1 MGRLQA
7 HMAILVAN
15 ILFSLNYSYSKSL
28 IPGFLEPETLC
39 MVRIGCAAVVFALV
53 GVTMVRERIRW
64 RDLGWL
70 ALAALFGT
78 GGNQYIFLQGLQYTS
93 PVDAAIISVTGPV
106 LVLVISAILGRDR
119 ITWFKSIGIAVGA
132 SGALLTI
139 LYGGIANFGSGHL
152 TGNILV
158 FLAALSYA
166 SYLVVVKN
174 LMVRYHPITVTA
186 WMFGLST
193 LAMLP
198 FLGGSVFTTEW
209 GRLTAGAWGSLA
221 FVVLGATVTAYLLVA
236 GSLKRLKPTT
246 VSIYMYL
253 QPVIASVAAILR
265 GQDKADWVKA
275 LAALLVFAGVFLV
288 TQSYRFEEGRS
299 KAVSRS
305 GSDGVGLAEGS
316 SGQPSKDCE

>member
-28 IPGFLEPETLC
+28 IPGFLAPETLC

-174 LMVRYHPITVTA
+174 LMMRYHPITVTA

-221 FVVLGATVTAYLLVA
+221 FVVLGDHRQHLHVSSTGYCLGGGHFARA
-236 GSLKRLKPTT
+236 GQGRLGEGFGGAVGFRGGLFGDAVVPFRGG
-246 VSIYMYL
+246 
-253 QPVIASVAAILR
+253 SV
-265 GQDKADWVKA
+265 
-275 LAALLVFAGVFLV
+275 
-288 TQSYRFEEGRS
+288 EG
-299 KAVSRS
+299 
-305 GSDGVGLAEGS
+305 GFPFGE
-316 SGQPSKDCE
+316 

>member
-1 MGRLQA
+1 MGRIQA
-7 HMAILVAN
+7 HAAILAAN
-15 ILFSLNYSYSKSL
+15 IMFALNYSYSKSL
-28 IPGFLEPETLC
+28 IPGFLAPDTLC
-39 MVRIGCAAVVFALV
+39 IVRIGCAAIVFALV
-53 GVTMVRERIRW
+53 ALTIVRERIRW

-106 LVLVISAILGRDR
+106 LVLIISALLGRDR

-152 TGNILV
+152 MGNILV
-158 FLAALSYA
+158 FIAALSYA
-166 SYLVVVKN
+166 SYLVVVKS
-174 LMVRYHPITVTA
+174 LMMRYHPITVTA

-198 FLGGSVFTTEW
+198 FLGQSVVATEW
-209 GRLTAGAWGSLA
+209 SRLTAGAWGSLA

-253 QPVIASVAAILR
+253 QPVIASIAAILR
-265 GQDKADWVKA
+265 GQDKADWVKG

-288 TQSYRFEEGRS
+288 TQSYRFEER
-299 KAVSRS
+299 RS
-305 GSDGVGLAEGS
+305 GVGASTGEGA
-316 SGQPSKDCE
+316 SGEPSKDCE